1 MLVLLDNG
9 HGIDTLGKQSPDGRL
24 KEYEYTREIVKRI
37 HCELGN
43 KGINSIILVPEEK
56 DISLTERCNRA
67 NKYCDNNDK
76 SVILISVHC
85 NAAGNGDK
93 WLTGRGWEA
102 WTSVGK
108 TKSDELA
115 ELLYSAA
122 EAWLP
127 PSTKLRTDKT
137 DGDRDKEKNFTILYK
152 TKCPAVLTENLFQDN
167 KEDVEFMLSE
177 EGKRAI
183 VNLHVEG
190 IVNYLSYNR

>member
-9 HGIDTLGKQSPDGRL
+9 HGIDTLGKRSPDGRL

-67 NKYCDNNDK
+67 NKYYDNNDK
-76 SVILISVHC
+76 SAILISVHC

-122 EAWLP
+122 ETWLP
-127 PSTKLRTDKT
+127 PGTKLRTDKS

-190 IVNYLSYNR
+190 IVNYLML